1 MRRCKNVLAILLCIF
16 MVLQAVPMS
25 KVHAD
30 DLDETTVTEETVT
43 ESDVSSENEEAT
55 QEVGSITK
63 NAGDMTDEDV
73 IFAKA
78 EEVAKTKGIS
88 INKALREVSK

>member
-1 MRRCKNVLAILLCIF
+1 MHIRK
-16 MVLQAVPMS
+16 
-25 KVHAD
+25 
-30 DLDETTVTEETVT
+30 
-43 ESDVSSENEEAT
+43 ESLSEEAT

>member
-1 MRRCKNVLAILLCIF
+1 MEQLK
-16 MVLQAVPMS
+16 
-25 KVHAD
+25 K
-30 DLDETTVTEETVT
+30 
-43 ESDVSSENEEAT
+43 VSSENAEAT

-78 EEVAKTKGIS
+78 EEIAKTKGIS